1 MKKHLD
7 VILLGALS
15 ALVFVGTKI
24 GLVYFEGHIIAF
36 IACIMADYGFYVGS
50 WELYRFYKF
59 KGYENNNRK

>member
-7 VILLGALS
+7 AILLGVSLAI
-15 ALVFVGTKI
+15 VFVGTKI
-24 GLVYFEGHIIAF
+24 GLIYFEGHIIAF

-59 KGYENNNRK
+59 KGYNKNKRK

>member
-7 VILLGALS
+7 AILLGVSLAI
-15 ALVFVGTKI
+15 VFVASKI

-59 KGYENNNRK
+59 KGYDKNNRK